1 MILSLVSCREI
12 ANSSAA
18 SNVQQDSLSGLDSA
32 EKMMKDH
39 TSENSLDWAG
49 TYSGVLPCNNCEGID
64 VTLTLNNDKTFQ
76 QKIRYIN
83 SSEETD
89 KELKGNF
96 RWSAKGD
103 KVKLEEVEEFSEFKV
118 GEFFLLPLNEDG
130 KEFKPVPGN
139 NFQLLKE

>member
-18 SNVQQDSLSGLDSA
+18 SNVQQDSLSGLDSG

-49 TYSGVLPCNNCEGID
+49 TYSGVLPCKNSEGIY
-64 VTLTLNNDKTFQ
+64 VALTLNNDKTFQ
-76 QKIRYIN
+76 HKIRYIN
-83 SSEETD
+83 SSEDTD

-96 RWSAKGD
+96 SWSAKGD
-103 KVKLEEVEEFSEFKV
+103 KIKIKEVEEF
-118 GEFFLLPLNEDG
+118 
-130 KEFKPVPGN
+130 
-139 NFQLLKE
+139 